1 MVKIQDLDKGDRPR
15 EKLISKGAV
24 NLSDIELLQV
34 IIGSGVKGSDVTKI
48 SKQIK
53 KLLDINGYRLTLD
66 QLMQL
71 KGVSD
76 ATATKLVALFELASR
91 KFQNQ
96 EVIDTAEK
104 ATALVPELRTA
115 KQEHLV
121 VLSLDGA
128 NRLIE
133 KRVISIGTLNSSLVH
148 PREVFADAITDR
160 AASIVVI
167 HNHPSG
173 TLEPSNADLE
183 ITKRLKQSGELLG
196 VKLLDHLI
204 ITRTEHFSFTDDNR
218 L

>member
-1 MVKIQDLDKGDRPR
+1 MVKIQDLDKKDKPR
-15 EKLISKGAV
+15 EKLISNGAA

-53 KLLDINGYRLTLD
+53 KLLELTSYQPSLD
-66 QLMQL
+66 QLL
-71 KGVSD
+71 NIRGVSD
-76 ATATKLVALFELASR
+76 ATATKLVALFELAGR
-91 KFQNQ
+91 KNIKEILIKSPEDIASQ
-96 EVIDTAEK
+96 
-104 ATALVPELRTA
+104 VPELRTA

-121 VLSLDGA
+121 VLTLDGA

-133 KRVISIGTLNSSLVH
+133 KRIISIGTLNSSLVH
-148 PREVFADAITDR
+148 PREVFSDAITDR
-160 AASIVVI
+160 AASIVAI

-173 TLEPSNADLE
+173 TLEPSDADIE

-196 VKLLDHLI
+196 IKLLDHII
-204 ITRTEHFSFTDDNR
+204 ITKSDHYSFTNDNR